1 MGEYET
7 LESLLFNVDLS
18 LIEQT
23 VKKGYHQDGPG
34 RPPRSPLGLFNANI
48 VKRIMGIRS
57 ERELVR
63 KLSTDHR
70 LRGLCRI
77 EDHERPYGI
86 AVLSRFRKRVGPRRL
101 GEIIDS
107 LLRKLTQWRVIGGEK
122 VAMDT
127 SPIKA
132 YSRRSLDNR
141 SGSSDPDARV
151 GRGVRGYIL
160 GYKLHLAVDACSE
173 LPVAFTVAPANRNE
187 KVKAPLLLGRAQRLL
202 GKRLEVLVADSQY
215 SSQRFRNIVS
225 ANGVEAVI
233 PYPSNQR
240 RGKRGLLRVDKR
252 FHVHGPPRLK
262 RLYGLRS
269 AVERVFSR
277 LDLQLSLSIHKL
289 RGLRN
294 ISTHAAY
301 CIIALFLIAEASWR
315 LGDLS
320 HIRSVTYFAT

>member
-1 MGEYET
+1 
-7 LESLLFNVDLS
+7 
-18 LIEQT
+18 
-23 VKKGYHQDGPG
+23 
-34 RPPRSPLGLFNANI
+34 
-48 VKRIMGIRS
+48 
-57 ERELVR
+57 
-63 KLSTDHR
+63 
-70 LRGLCRI
+70 
-77 EDHERPYGI
+77 
-86 AVLSRFRKRVGPRRL
+86 
-101 GEIIDS
+101 
-107 LLRKLTQWRVIGGEK
+107 
-122 VAMDT
+122 
-127 SPIKA
+127 
-132 YSRRSLDNR
+132 
-141 SGSSDPDARV
+141 
-151 GRGVRGYIL
+151 
-160 GYKLHLAVDACSE
+160 VDACSE

-187 KVKAPLLLGRAQRLL
+187 KAEAPKLLAESKRLL
-202 GKRLEVLVADSQY
+202 GERLKVLVADPQY
-215 SSQRFRNIVS
+215 SSERFRGNVS
-225 ANGVEAVI
+225 ASDVLPVI

-240 RGKRGLLRVDKR
+240 RGKRGLLRVDKP